1 MAAVELDVP
10 RLASFCSLPES
21 SITAALDAPTV
32 ELVKTILES
41 ISAKARQFDET
52 QSQQLK
58 LTVEL
63 ENAIRGGDAK
73 HRALKSSLEKAQRD
87 ASDLRQNVQ
96 EEGNVIMMHDLLNLI
111 GGIQQNQDWPLKQS
125 FRR

>member
-1 MAAVELDVP
+1 MAAMELDVP

-21 SITAALDAPTV
+21 SLTDALNAPTV
-32 ELVKTILES
+32 ELVKTLLES
-41 ISAKARQFDET
+41 IFVKVREFDET
-52 QSQQLK
+52 KSQQLK

-87 ASDLRQNVQ
+87 ASNLRQNVQ
-96 EEGNVIMMHDLLNLI
+96 EEGNASLSWMICI
-111 GGIQQNQDWPLKQS
+111 I
-125 FRR
+125 